1 DERER
6 LAKYR
11 EIISTY
17 KGLPYLPAL
26 AQYKV
31 GEFYHVRGRYD
42 DAISEYK
49 RVLDDFPS
57 ETSIADEASIAMAEV
72 WLSRGSHGNALSI
85 YEGLMKKGVLRAER
99 FYINT
104 ALEKG
109 RMELLG
115 KEPAQ
120 AIKSYK
126 AVIDLD
132 YNDIRAHR
140 GLIEAYAAK
149 GEPQKA
155 VAIYTEEV
163 KKFADSDTAHY
174 ALGLAYTYLNPPA
187 LNSAE
192 SEIKAA
198 LSHNYSLPFAH
209 QTLGWIYEIKDKT
222 ENSRTMGL
230 AVDEYMAAL
239 ALSPP
244 GQKKEAS
251 DLLLNIGN
259 GYSAL
264 GNHEKGYEFYRKRLD
279 TGIGFDDG
287 MREAV
292 FYENLGNAASRV
304 GKYKEAVPYYLK
316 GLGYAKK
323 VRDRKWELKITE
335 EMALLYQEARDYAK
349 AAEYF
354 SQALKIAEE
363 ANMAEAR
370 AVILR
375 NIAYNLYHAGKIEEG
390 IGYFNKSLDALSQP
404 LNVSASQRP
413 ASGGLLTIKKALALG
428 KEGSEA
434 FMGFEKAGEE
444 KLIHSYLG
452 SAYAETGE
460 YESALNELL
469 KKLERTAIGRD
480 TERGIVLNNIGFLY
494 YQMGD
499 AENAY
504 RYFNDSMDVSRRS
517 KNFTGEMVNII
528 NIGLLATQEG
538 RSDRPVAPINLAI
551 SMQERGIG
559 LIESEK
565 RGKEYL
571 PYLKNNLGL
580 LYLTPPPSAP
590 FYTRMGALKLRGG
603 RGELVTDLD
612 SIVKSSLNSINHD
625 RERLKKATEY
635 FTEGLSEIEKKKK
648 PWLEAVLELN
658 LATSLYQL
666 GNDKDA
672 SVHLNSSM
680 EIADKGPFNELK
692 WRCLSL
698 LADIDKK
705 NKGKH
710 LEDALAALDAG
721 AELAQPQAFPIQAD
735 SLYKE
740 LIYLH
745 FSNGN
750 FDDAF
755 TYAERMAGNR
765 IKSEA
770 ARARFSLPKE
780 EAPISARDVQWFI
793 DEKTA
798 LVRYL
803 LTDKGLLL
811 WFIDADNI
819 QGKVVKISEKDLREG
834 VDDLLSSLDKKE
846 INDHLSSLVISPIA
860 PLLTNKKRIYIMP
873 DEILSSVPFA
883 VLKIENKK
891 GTVPDLRTQ
900 RSEVVESGLS
910 PFLIDTFELSYLP
923 SAYILNAAYEKRNL
937 NKVNILISQGEGYPD
952 SYVEGIGSMT
962 PIFAA
967 LKSDRTKFLAM
978 ASNYGM
984 IHITDSL

>member
-1 DERER
+1 
-6 LAKYR
+6 
-11 EIISTY
+11 
-17 KGLPYLPAL
+17 
-26 AQYKV
+26 
-31 GEFYHVRGRYD
+31 
-42 DAISEYK
+42 
-49 RVLDDFPS
+49 
-57 ETSIADEASIAMAEV
+57 
-72 WLSRGSHGNALSI
+72 
-85 YEGLMKKGVLRAER
+85 
-99 FYINT
+99 
-104 ALEKG
+104 
-109 RMELLG
+109 
-115 KEPAQ
+115 
-120 AIKSYK
+120 
-126 AVIDLD
+126 
-132 YNDIRAHR
+132 
-140 GLIEAYAAK
+140 
-149 GEPQKA
+149 
-155 VAIYTEEV
+155 
-163 KKFADSDTAHY
+163 
-174 ALGLAYTYLNPPA
+174 
-187 LNSAE
+187 
-192 SEIKAA
+192 
-198 LSHNYSLPFAH
+198 
-209 QTLGWIYEIKDKT
+209 
-222 ENSRTMGL
+222 
-230 AVDEYMAAL
+230 
-239 ALSPP
+239 
-244 GQKKEAS
+244 
-251 DLLLNIGN
+251 
-259 GYSAL
+259 
-264 GNHEKGYEFYRKRLD
+264 
-279 TGIGFDDG
+279 
-287 MREAV
+287 
-292 FYENLGNAASRV
+292 
-304 GKYKEAVPYYLK
+304 
-316 GLGYAKK
+316 
-323 VRDRKWELKITE
+323 
-335 EMALLYQEARDYAK
+335 LYQEARDYAK

-469 KKLERTAIGRD
+469 KKLERIPEGKD

-590 FYTRMGALKLRGG
+590 PLKLRGG

-883 VLKIENKK
+883 VLKIEKELLL
-891 GTVPDLRTQ
+891 DR
-900 RSEVVESGLS
+900 
-910 PFLIDTFELSYLP
+910 FEISYAP
-923 SAYILNAAYEKRNL
+923 SAYILNAAYERRNL
-937 NKVNILISQGEGYPD
+937 NKVNILISQGEDYSD
-952 SYVEGIGSMT
+952 SYVEGIGSST
-962 PIFAA
+962 PIFAV
-967 LKSDRTKFLAM
+967 LKSDRTKFLDM

-984 IHITDSL
+984 IHITDSLSVNRTAPFRSSLNFRNGKLFLSDLMPLKMNPNLVVITNIVAEKALTPPPSEPPLKLRGGWGELTSNTLTPLILSGATSILVKSTPTDKDSEEIFMKEFYGAFRKESASGALSKAQRALKAKGMSPGIWARYALYGYTGMNQEEERKYASRKVADIMNAAIEAYSKENWRVAIRRFEEGLLFLRTIGAKEDLGNIYQALAKACANSGEYAKGASYQDQFIKAGSGKLSKPELAEGYRSLGVLYSRAGEDKKAEVALIEALKIWKEEGNKKSLSEGYRTLALLQEKGGSYKESLESFNAALGIDRETGNSGSAGQDLWEIGRIYYLRLSSLDEAMKWYED